1 MSNKL
6 IAKVI
11 KRGNHKFVDVD
22 EWEAELEISIQI
34 VDKCR
39 AQLMS
44 STQLKIMFSAQ
55 VLFFLFYLQLTRPR
69 ERKFYS
75 SDIEICICLARDLRK
90 HFNWT

>member
-6 IAKVI
+6 IIKVI

-39 AQLMS
+39 AQLMPS
-44 STQLKIMFSAQ
+44 AQLKIMFSAQ
-55 VLFFLFYLQLTRPR
+55 VLFFFCSAIGQTPH
-69 ERKFYS
+69 EGNSF
-75 SDIEICICLARDLRK
+75 E
-90 HFNWT
+90 